1 MSIID
6 RYITREIIKNFV
18 IILSTVAAVYVI
30 VEFFSVLDNFLSEEV
45 PLTRMAAFFALKLPL
60 FISQITPICTLLT
73 VMVTFGLMN
82 KNNEIVALKSS
93 GVSVYTLMR
102 SVFVIGTLF
111 TILLFLL
118 SEVIVPL
125 TIDKANRIWLVE
137 VKKRSL
143 VTSKQK
149 NIWIKGKRSIYF
161 LSFYNQKKNMI
172 SGISLNYFDAD
183 FNLIKRIEAK
193 TGIYKNGKWTLA
205 GIMEQH
211 LDKNGENLKV
221 SFYDQKVVDVE
232 FYPQDL
238 NRVVKRSEEM
248 NITELYAYLRDI
260 ESEGYDATV
269 YRVDFHAKFAFPVIC
284 IIMCIVAT
292 GLTARQRRREGLSIS
307 IAYGLG
313 LIFLYGALYSICLS
327 LGYGGVL
334 PPFFAAWIS
343 NVIFLC
349 LGLYTLLNVQ

>member
-1 MSIID
+1 MTIID
-6 RYITREIIKNFV
+6 RYISREIVKFFF

-30 VEFFSVLDNFLSEEV
+30 VEFFSVLDNFMAEDV
-45 PLTRMAAFFALKLPL
+45 PLIRMITFFSLKLPF
-60 FISQITPICTLLT
+60 FISQLTPICILLT
-73 VMVTFGLMN
+73 VIVTFGLMN

-93 GVSVYTLMR
+93 GVSVYLLMKP
-102 SVFVIGTLF
+102 VFVIGVVS

-137 VKKRSL
+137 VKKKSL
-143 VTSKQK
+143 LASKQK
-149 NIWIKGKRSIYF
+149 NIWIKGKRSIYYISYF
-161 LSFYNQKKNMI
+161 NPRKNKI

-193 TGIYKNGKWTLA
+193 SGIYENGRWTLA
-205 GIMEQH
+205 EIMEQ
-211 LDKNGENLKV
+211 KFNENGEDYKV
-221 SFYDQKVVDVE
+221 SFYDKKIADID

-238 NRVVKRSEEM
+238 KRVVKKSEEM
-248 NITELYAYLRDI
+248 NIAELYAYLRDI
-260 ESEGYDATV
+260 ESDGYDATV

-284 IIMCIVAT
+284 IIMCIIAT
-292 GLTARQRRREGLSIS
+292 GLAAKRRIKEGLSIS

-313 LIFLYGALYSICLS
+313 LIFLYAGLYSFCLS

-334 PPFFAAWIS
+334 PPLIAAWIS
-343 NVIFLC
+343 NIIFLC
-349 LGLYTLLNVQ
+349 LGLFNLINAQ